1 MVQFIGTNRDPY
13 GVESICSVLPIAP
26 STFYE
31 HEARRRDPARV
42 PARVKRD
49 TELRV
54 EIDRVWHENRQVYGV
69 KKVWKQLNREGFG
82 VARCTVARLMRGMGL
97 QGVVRGKKLKTTIPD
112 DAALRP
118 LDLVDRDF
126 SATRP
131 NKLWVADL
139 TYVATWR
146 GFVYVAFVIDV
157 FSRKIVGWRV
167 MNSLRADIAL
177 DALEQALWSR
187 PDTDG
192 LVHHSD
198 RGVQYLSVRYT
209 ERLSES
215 GIEPSVGSRGDSYD
229 NALAESVIGL
239 YKTEVIRKDRPV
251 EGSRRCRVCHSPL
264 GVLVQRPAAPGTDWR
279 HTTGRVRTDVLSAA
293 TVPPRRGRTQLKL
306 SPENPGWFKLPAW
319 R

>member
-1 MVQFIGTNRDPY
+1 M
-13 GVESICSVLPIAP
+13 
-26 STFYE
+26 
-31 HEARRRDPARV
+31 
-42 PARVKRD
+42 
-49 TELRV
+49 
-54 EIDRVWHENRQVYGV
+54 
-69 KKVWKQLNREGFG
+69 KKVWKQLNLEGFG

-118 LDLVDRDF
+118 LDLVDRYF

-198 RGVQYLSVRYT
+198 RGVQARFKGSSQHY
-209 ERLSES
+209 
-215 GIEPSVGSRGDSYD
+215 SRG
-229 NALAESVIGL
+229 
-239 YKTEVIRKDRPV
+239 K
-251 EGSRRCRVCHSPL
+251 RR
-264 GVLVQRPAAPGTDWR
+264 
-279 HTTGRVRTDVLSAA
+279 
-293 TVPPRRGRTQLKL
+293 
-306 SPENPGWFKLPAW
+306 
-319 R
+319 